1 LIAAHAKGLEAVW
14 LGVYPL
20 KERITGMRRLLA
32 IPDRILPLSVV
43 AIGYP
48 EERASKED
56 RYQPSRVHT
65 NRW

>member
-32 IPDRILPLSVV
+32 IPDRILPLSLV

-48 EERASKED
+48 AEGISREIRF
-56 RYQPSRVHT
+56 QPSRVHT

>member
-1 LIAAHAKGLEAVW
+1 
-14 LGVYPL
+14 
-20 KERITGMRRLLA
+20 MRRLLA

-48 EERASKED
+48 AEGISREIRF
-56 RYQPSRVHT
+56 QPSRVHT